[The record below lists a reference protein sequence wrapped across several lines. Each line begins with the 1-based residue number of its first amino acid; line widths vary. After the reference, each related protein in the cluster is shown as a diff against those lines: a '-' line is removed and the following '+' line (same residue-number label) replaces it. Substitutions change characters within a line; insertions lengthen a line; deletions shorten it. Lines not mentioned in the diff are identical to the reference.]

1 MVVSLQVAAPA
12 RAADTITVDFESGPA
27 LGTPVTTEYL
37 ASAFVQFLAAD
48 DGFRPY
54 RRSAP
59 GQARSGTVAADVG
72 YDVCAPE
79 TGGGCEFVTPSM
91 TGRLTRTATAVTLHA
106 GLFTSSPQPTSAQL
120 TAYRANNTQV
130 GTVTAPI
137 SATGFTSALT
147 VTSAAPDIARFVLT
161 ATGPGA
167 TNSSLGFDDLTLQF
181 PDNSL
186 PDISLSAPSQ
196 VHRVLQGDTL
206 DIPVDI
212 TRLNGSNGPAT
223 MSVAGLPAGV
233 SAQFLPNPVTGTGT
247 TTTLR
252 LSATDDTPAFEQPVD
267 LTITADPQS
276 NANVAPDMRTV
287 TTPLIVR
294 SNFELSVVGGPTFRV
309 GLCAPTDVPVRVQRS
324 LEFAGTV
331 TLTAAGN
338 GQSTE
343 LLPTA
348 TIPAGGGL
356 IAERTLR
363 LTRTVALGNRTVLL
377 TATSPGAPSRSV
389 QLQVGDAASTAT
401 LTNTTGRAPRLRQP
415 GDRIEVTGSGFCPGT
430 TVRVGNTRAEVP
442 VDLAADG
449 RSFTFRIPRA
459 ATSGPVTVV
468 PTAGPA
474 FRTSNAL
481 QVQTVRNTD
490 GFAFDNYD
498 YGWLSFGELT
508 DLVGVRDMFIEVNP
522 CWPFYSCPV
531 PTGVPDPV
539 AYIVWGVLNAAL
551 RASGGHCFGISRTVQ
566 ELLAG
571 KVRYSKFAPGVDH
584 PFALPS
590 ATGPNSA
597 LATWLDG
604 RHAGQGT
611 AQFLVGYLGRERSIA
626 IQLDRIRSEL
636 AAGRYPGV
644 SMQNGFSGHVVTAYD
659 IENQPDGSTV
669 VYVYDNNQPFTPGED
684 SDADAHYS
692 LEIERSAIRI
702 DAAKS
707 RWEFAMGDGTWSGG
721 DSDIFTVPL
730 SLIPDDP
737 SLPGLSALQSITIF
751 GAPSGAARIADP
763 SAQFVPVQD
772 SAAVPGSGG
781 FVVAAPGERISHSVV
796 GLGTGTYSQIST
808 GDGIAAG
815 VRDVST
821 RAGVEDRL
829 SADEGSVRFSGGMDR
844 PLLLDLAAGDRSAQI
859 ETHSFRRGQDTATF
873 QGSSLVYRHDGGAT
887 RIRLH
892 LAKTDRRG
900 TDRFTS
906 EPVTIGRKAVVR
918 AKPMSWGSLDRVR
931 LVVVSGG
938 ERSTRILTDRSTSR
952 TRLLLG
958 RPDLKGKRVSLR
970 LRVKR
975 PTPLASAGVV
985 LRAYRGQQL
994 VARKAVGLRSPG
1006 RGRIVSWQL
1015 PKQAQGRLRIV
1026 ANATLLTSGDQS
1038 TTVRKRSQAVVTRR

>member
-1 MVVSLQVAAPA
+1 MVASLQVAGPA
-12 RAADTITVDFESGPA
+12 RAADTITVDFEAGPA
-27 LGTPVTTEYL
+27 VGTPVTTQYL

-48 DGFRPY
+48 PGFRPY

-79 TGGGCEFVTPSM
+79 TGGGCEFATPLM
-91 TGRLTRTATAVTLHA
+91 TGRLTRTATAVTLYA
-106 GLFTSSPQPTSAQL
+106 GLFTASPQSTSAQL

-130 GTVTAPI
+130 GSVTVPV
-137 SATGFTSALT
+137 SASGFTSALT

-167 TNSSLGFDDLTLQF
+167 TNSTLGFDDLTLQF

-186 PDISLSAPSQ
+186 PDLSLSAPSL
-196 VHRVLQGDTL
+196 VHRLLQGDTL
-206 DIPVDI
+206 DIPVEL
-212 TRLNGSNGPAT
+212 TRLNGSNGSAT
-223 MSVAGLPAGV
+223 MSVSGLPAGV
-233 SAQFLPNPVTGTGT
+233 TAQFLPNPVTGTAS

-252 LSATDDTPAFEQPVD
+252 LTATDDAPAFEQPAE

-276 NANVAPDMRTV
+276 NANVAPGLRTV
-287 TTPLIVR
+287 TTLLTVR
-294 SNFELSVVGGPTFRV
+294 SNFELSVVAGPAFRV
-309 GLCAPTDVPVRVQRS
+309 GLCAPTDVTVRVQRS
-324 LEFAGTV
+324 PEFAGTV

-338 GQSTE
+338 GQATE
-343 LLPTA
+343 ILPSGTIA
-348 TIPAGGGL
+348 TSGAL

-363 LTRTVALGNRTVLL
+363 LTRTAALGNRTVLL
-377 TATSPGAPSRSV
+377 TATSPGVPSRSL
-389 QLQVGDAASTAT
+389 QLQVGDAPSAAT
-401 LTNTTGRAPRLRQP
+401 LTQTTGWAPRLRRP
-415 GDRIEVTGSGFCPGT
+415 GERIEVTGSGFCAGT
-430 TVRVGNTRAEVP
+430 MVRVGNNRAEVP
-442 VDLAADG
+442 VDVAADG

-459 ATSGPVTVV
+459 ATSGPVTVI
-468 PTAGPA
+468 PTTGPA
-474 FRTSNAL
+474 FQTSNAL
-481 QVQTVRNTD
+481 QVKTVRNTH
-490 GFAFDNYD
+490 GFAFDNYG

-539 AYIVWGVLNAAL
+539 AYVVWGVLNVAL
-551 RASGGHCFGISRTVQ
+551 KASGGHCFGISRTVQ
-566 ELLAG
+566 ELLAD

-597 LATWLDG
+597 LGTWLDG

-611 AQFLVGYLGRERSIA
+611 SEFLRGYLGRERSIA
-626 IQLDRIRSEL
+626 IQLDRISAEL

-659 IENQPDGSTV
+659 IENLPDGSTV
-669 VYVYDNNQPFTPGED
+669 VYVYDNNQQFTSGED
-684 SDADAHYS
+684 TDADGHYR

-702 DAAKS
+702 NPAKS
-707 RWEFAMGDGTWSGG
+707 RWEFPVGDETWSGG

-737 SLPGLSALQSITIF
+737 SLPGLNALQSITIF
-751 GAPSGAARIADP
+751 GAPGGSARLTDP
-763 SAQFVPVQD
+763 NAEFVPVQD

-781 FVVAAPGERISHSVV
+781 FLVAAPGQRISHDVV
-796 GLGTGTYSQIST
+796 GLSTGRYSQVTT
-808 GDGIAAG
+808 GDGFAAG
-815 VRDVST
+815 VRDVPT
-821 RAGVEDRL
+821 RTGIEDRVI
-829 SADEGSVRFSGGMDR
+829 ADEGSVRFAGGMDR
-844 PLLLDLAAGDRSAQI
+844 PLLMDMAAGDRSAQI
-859 ETHSFRRGQDTATF
+859 ETRGFQDGQDTATF
-873 QGSSLVYRHDGGAT
+873 KGRALVYRHNGGPT

-892 LAKTDRRG
+892 LAETNRRG

-906 EPVTIGRKAVVR
+906 APVLIGRDAVVR
-918 AKPMSWGSLDRVR
+918 AKPVDWGSLDRVR
-931 LVVVSGG
+931 LVTVSGDK
-938 ERSTRILTDRSTSR
+938 RTVRTLTDKSTSR

-958 RPDLKGKRVSLR
+958 EPDLKGKRVSLR

-975 PTPLASAGVV
+975 PSTPASAGVV
-985 LRAYRGQQL
+985 LQAFRGQQL

-1006 RGRIVSWQL
+1006 RGKVVRWQL
-1015 PKQAQGRLRIV
+1015 PNRADGRLRIV
-1026 ANATLLTSGDQS
+1026 ANVTLLTSGDQS
-1038 TTVRKRSQAVVTRR
+1038 TTLRERSQAVLTRR